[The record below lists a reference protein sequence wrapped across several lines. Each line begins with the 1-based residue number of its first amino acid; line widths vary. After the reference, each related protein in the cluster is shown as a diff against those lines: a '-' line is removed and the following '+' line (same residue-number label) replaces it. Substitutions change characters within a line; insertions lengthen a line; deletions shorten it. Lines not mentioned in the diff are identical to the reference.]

1 MATTGDFSL
10 AIDNPSNPGRFTLWT
25 CRLYST
31 PDGVEGAPSIEQLGE
46 LLKVRPSEPSAAN

>member
-1 MATTGDFSL
+1 
-10 AIDNPSNPGRFTLWT
+10 LWT